1 MQRWWSRSGLNV
13 YFFPLL
19 LPSLALK
26 STVLDI
32 NCKASP
38 SPSLLP
44 LRSSFLLPLLVVLLF
59 LHFAVAVRYCG
70 GAIGDGLAS
79 LLRGGRFA
87 SVRVVVEVGEEDD
100 EGDSI
105 TDQSPLHPGREWA
118 ACVEGVA
125 SVADGHMELDLEK
138 QAHSVIKR
146 TVTLEYHNLKKK
158 MFSCSHALRQILH
171 SNNNL

>member
-1 MQRWWSRSGLNV
+1 MNV
-13 YFFPLL
+13 YSFPLL

-26 STVLDI
+26 SPVLNI
-32 NCKASP
+32 NRKASL

-59 LHFAVAVRYCG
+59 LHFAVAVRYRR
-70 GAIGDGLAS
+70 GAIGDGFAS

-87 SVRVVVEVGEEDD
+87 PVSVVVEVGEEDD
-100 EGDSI
+100 EGDGV

-125 SVADGHMELDLEK
+125 SVANGHMELDLEK
-138 QAHSVIKR
+138 HAHNSVI
-146 TVTLEYHNLKKK
+146 
-158 MFSCSHALRQILH
+158 SI
-171 SNNNL
+171 